1 MLVKLVLF
9 KSRENIK
16 CKSIILHKSH
26 KYLLINKFSSFM
38 DHVHY
43 YAMCTRVARSLLP
56 WQEIVAAG
64 LRHQLINQSALS
76 MT

>member
-1 MLVKLVLF
+1 
-9 KSRENIK
+9 
-16 CKSIILHKSH
+16 
-26 KYLLINKFSSFM
+26 M